1 MEWTKLSGE
10 KIETSI
16 IDEVEQ
22 VIIRETEAGNSLKVS
37 IGTDSQVYNNI
48 TQYATVIVFVRKKR
62 GGFMYINQDKT
73 NKTISIKERMLTE
86 VAKSIAI
93 AYEICA
99 LLDLYQVEM
108 EVHADINTNPQ
119 FKSNLALSEAMGYIK
134 GMGFKF
140 KAKPDAFASSYCAN
154 KIVH

>member
-22 VIIRETEAGNSLKVS
+22 VIIRETEAGNSLKVC

>member
-1 MEWTKLSGE
+1 
-10 KIETSI
+10 
-16 IDEVEQ
+16 
-22 VIIRETEAGNSLKVS
+22 
-37 IGTDSQVYNNI
+37 
-48 TQYATVIVFVRKKR
+48 
-62 GGFMYINQDKT
+62 MYINQDKT

-99 LLDLYQVEM
+99 LLDLYQVEVEM